1 MLLWGPMTVHDV
13 LTHPLCWI
21 VLAICIVAGIYVKRR
36 VGKGLVFGIAA
47 PLFLVPTWAVVSFC
61 LLIPYGMG
69 RSLMP
74 DVFHS
79 LQQWHATLPT
89 FVGLFLSPSIVITA
103 TLFVLF
109 CRSAREVDGLKPA
122 GQAPGRGIS
131 AGASHNPFRKRI
143 L

>member
-61 LLIPYGMG
+61 
-69 RSLMP
+69 
-74 DVFHS
+74 
-79 LQQWHATLPT
+79 
-89 FVGLFLSPSIVITA
+89 
-103 TLFVLF
+103 
-109 CRSAREVDGLKPA
+109 RSAREVDGLKPA